1 MSHLE
6 NLKDVAD
13 RNLGGLKADARMLH
27 EILNAAK
34 AKPERRVKWRPML
47 AASAAALVLLVAGA
61 IGL

>member
-27 EILNAAK
+27 EIF
-34 AKPERRVKWRPML
+34 ERRQSQ
-47 AASAAALVLLVAGA
+47 A
-61 IGL
+61 